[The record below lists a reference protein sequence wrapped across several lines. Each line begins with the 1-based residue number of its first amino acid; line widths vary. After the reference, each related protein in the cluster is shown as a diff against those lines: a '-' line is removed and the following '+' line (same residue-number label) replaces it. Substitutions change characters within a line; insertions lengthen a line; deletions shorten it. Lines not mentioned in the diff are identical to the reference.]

1 MTFKINEDCVGC
13 GTCVDECPVGAIK
26 EVDGKYSID
35 QETCTQC
42 GACKE
47 VCPVEAIVEEG

>member
-1 MTFKINEDCVGC
+1 MAFRITEDCVGC
-13 GTCVDECPVGAIK
+13 GTCADECPVGAIK
-26 EVDGKYSID
+26 EVDGKYQID

-47 VCPVEAIVEEG
+47 ACPVEAIVEE

>member
-1 MTFKINEDCVGC
+1 MAFRITEDCVGC
-13 GTCVDECPVGAIK
+13 GTCVDECPAEAIK
-26 EVDGKYSID
+26 ETDGKYSID

-47 VCPVEAIVEEG
+47 ACPVEAIVEE

>member
-1 MTFKINEDCVGC
+1 MAFKITEDCVGC

-26 EVDGKYSID
+26 ETDGKYSID

-47 VCPVEAIVEEG
+47 VCPVEAIIEE

>member
-1 MTFKINEDCVGC
+1 MTFKITEDCVSC

-26 EVDGKYSID
+26 EADGKYSID
-35 QETCTQC
+35 QEICTQC